1 MRRDALSESHA
12 WERLAR
18 QRRSL
23 LAGAVVV
30 SAGVAGWAYVQ
41 TLPPGSPRVLAAVL
55 GFVFSGLFAWLSW
68 TTWTAV
74 AGLVFFR
81 QSSQGSPALWP
92 DPEAADLEGAEPA
105 ARCPPNRDP
114 GSRAPERDAAGR
126 TAIVFPIC
134 DEDTARAFSGLEA
147 TYRSLAGTRRLG
159 AFDVYVLS
167 DSRDPGA
174 WMREEG
180 AWMALCKSVDGLGR
194 IHYRRRSTPTGG
206 KAENI
211 AEFCRRWGR
220 LYRYM
225 IVLDADSVMDGW
237 TIVRLVD
244 LMEAHPGVGII
255 QTVPVPVNRSSLFAR
270 IRQFAS
276 RLYGPLSVAGL
287 AYWQLG
293 DGVYWGHNAI
303 VRVDPFM
310 ASCGLPRLPG
320 APPLGGQIMSH
331 DFVEAAFMRRA
342 GWTVWLAHDLD
353 GSYEEVPPTLPDY
366 LARDRRWC
374 RGNLQHGRLLW
385 QPGLSLG
392 HRLHLLLGI
401 CSYVAAP
408 LWMSFLVAEMFLAA
422 GAAAGHGVS
431 AIPGMFHS
439 EWAVPLL
446 AVTAAMLLV
455 PKGLALGLV
464 LRHAEDARRFGG
476 RLRCIVSAALEL
488 AFSALIA
495 PVMMV
500 AHTWFV
506 ISILTGARVRWA
518 SQPRRDYALTWRD
531 ALAHHTGAT
540 AVGTAWM
547 AAAAR
552 LRPPELLGWLTPIL
566 VGLLLSIPIS
576 VFSSSAGLG
585 DVTRRWRLFLTPE
598 EIERPRVLGA
608 LQEALDRHPAREQGE
623 VRPIDAF
630 VHAVVHPI
638 ANAHHVW
645 QATFRARDGSP
656 GAAHLVEKALRHG
669 PAGLRADER
678 AAILDDPES
687 LAALH
692 AAVWSA
698 PADIT
703 RRWRCL
709 TG

>member
-1 MRRDALSESHA
+1 MPSDASSGSNV
-12 WERLAR
+12 WEGLAR
-18 QRRSL
+18 RRRVIL
-23 LAGAVVV
+23 IGAVAI
-30 SAGVAGWAYVQ
+30 STGVAGWAYVQ
-41 TLPPGSPRVLAAVL
+41 TLPPGSPRVLSVVL
-55 GFVFSGLFAWLSW
+55 GLLFSALFAWVSW
-68 TTWTAV
+68 TAWTAV
-74 AGLVFFR
+74 AGFVCFR
-81 QSSQGSPALWP
+81 QGAWRFAVPGP
-92 DPEAADLEGAEPA
+92 DPPAADLEGTDPQAQCPA
-105 ARCPPNRDP
+105 DQ
-114 GSRAPERDAAGR
+114 GSRTHERDSEGR

-147 TYRSLAGTRRLG
+147 TYRSLAETQRLG
-159 AFDVYVLS
+159 EFDLFVLS

-174 WMREEG
+174 GMREEG

-194 IHYRRRSTPTGG
+194 IYYRRRSPPTGG

-225 IVLDADSVMDGW
+225 IVLDADSVMAGR

-244 LMEAHPGVGII
+244 LMEAHPGVGIF

-303 VRVDPFM
+303 VRLEPFM

-342 GWTVWLAHDLD
+342 GLTVWLAHDLD

-401 CSYVAAP
+401 WSYVAAP
-408 LWMSFLVAEMFLAA
+408 LWMLFLVAEMFLVAGPAA
-422 GAAAGHGVS
+422 GQGASAAH
-431 AIPGMFHS
+431 PGMFHT
-439 EWAVPLL
+439 EWAAPLL

-455 PKGLALGLV
+455 PKGLALLIV
-464 LRHAEDARRFGG
+464 LRQPEEARRFGG
-476 RLRCIVSAALEL
+476 RLRCVASTALEL
-488 AFSALIA
+488 VFSALIS
-495 PVMMV
+495 PVVMV

-506 ISILTGARVRWA
+506 ISILTGARVRWT
-518 SQPRRDYALTWRD
+518 SQPRHDYALAWRD

-552 LRPPELLGWLTPIL
+552 LRRPEIVGWLTPIL

-585 DVTRRWRLFLTPE
+585 DLTRRWRLFLTPE
-598 EIERPRVLGA
+598 ETERPRVLRE
-608 LQEALDRHPAREQGE
+608 LQEILDRHPMRELGE
-623 VRPIDAF
+623 FRPIDAF

-656 GAAHLVEKALRHG
+656 GAAHLVEKALQNG

-692 AAVWSA
+692 VAIWSA
-698 PADIT
+698 PTEIT
-703 RRWRCL
+703 RRWRNL
-709 TG
+709 EG